1 MLDLSVSALLG
12 ILVLCVALSA
22 FFSSTETALMS
33 INRYRLRHR
42 AREGSTSARAAE
54 KLLERPDQLI
64 GMILICNNFVNSA
77 AAALVTVIALHVG
90 GEGTA
95 AIGVGVFTVVLIIFG
110 EVAPKT
116 FGALYPERLALPS
129 ALVYQVL
136 LKILYP
142 IVWATNLIA
151 NGVLRLL
158 GVSQE
163 KVNRTSLSSDE
174 LRTVLAEAST
184 VIPHRHQRML
194 MSILDLEKVNVEDI
208 MVPRSEIS
216 GIDVSDEW
224 DDVLEAVQQ
233 SRHTRIPCF
242 EGNLENL
249 IGILHM
255 KKVAR
260 LLARDELDRERLV
273 ALAKEREPYYVP
285 EGTSLNTQLLQ
296 FQRQRRRVAFVVDE
310 YGDVQGLV
318 TLEDLLEEIVG
329 EFTSDPVVAA
339 QGRPQGEG
347 RQLRRKR
354 SRERAD
360 AEPQDGLVA
369 ADDRPAHVERTDH
382 RVPRDDPG
390 ARHGP
395 AHQRLLAR
403 DPADERQRRED
414 GAPEVDPEIASLAA
428 AVRTRTAAR
437 PASGSRRALR
447 DPRSPCAARC
457 LPAPARAGNPASP
470 PHAGAPRRTAPAGS
484 RP

>member
-1 MLDLSVSALLG
+1 VLDLSVSALLG
-12 ILVLCVALSA
+12 ILVVCVALSA

-33 INRYRLRHR
+33 INRYRLRHL

-77 AAALVTVIALHVG
+77 AAALVTVIALHLG
-90 GEGTA
+90 GEGYA

-129 ALVYQVL
+129 ALVYRVL

-142 IVWATNLIA
+142 IVWATNLVA

-194 MSILDLEKVNVEDI
+194 MSILDLEKISVEDI
-208 MVPRSEIS
+208 MVPRTEIS
-216 GIDVSDEW
+216 GIDVADEW

-233 SRHTRIPCF
+233 SRHTRIPCY

-329 EFTSDPVVAA
+329 EFTSDTSSLHKDVHKEKGDSYVV
-339 QGRPQGEG
+339 
-347 RQLRRKR
+347 
-354 SRERAD
+354 S
-360 AEPQDGLVA
+360 
-369 ADDRPAHVERTDH
+369 
-382 RVPRDDPG
+382 
-390 ARHGP
+390 
-395 AHQRLLAR
+395 
-403 DPADERQRRED
+403 
-414 GAPEVDPEIASLAA
+414 ASAS
-428 AVRTRTAAR
+428 VRTLNRKMGWSLPTSGPRTLNGLIIEYLETI
-437 PASGSRRALR
+437 PEPGTALR
-447 DPRSPCAARC
+447 INDYSLEILQTSDNAVKTVRLKAIAK
-457 LPAPARAGNPASP
+457 
-470 PHAGAPRRTAPAGS
+470 PAG
-484 RP
+484 